1 MVLPLVKLG
10 SLAFRTLSKPIAG
23 RLKHHAGVHPKFR
36 GFIIGLAQANHRLAT
51 NMQRRLHGRA
61 LDIHIRPLN
70 EEKAI
75 QSAADLLG
83 ELFVFSAAC
92 AAIIYEV
99 QRSARSEARKEEI
112 RKQELE
118 AIKKRL
124 DELDM
129 EKQIMMQRLAEME
142 MRTGGVGWVFPR
154 LLNFSLAQPA
164 ASAAQRG
171 GTQQPTAV

>member
-36 GFIIGLAQANHRLAT
+36 GFIIGLAQ
-51 NMQRRLHGRA
+51 
-61 LDIHIRPLN
+61 
-70 EEKAI
+70 
-75 QSAADLLG
+75 
-83 ELFVFSAAC
+83 
-92 AAIIYEV
+92 
-99 QRSARSEARKEEI
+99 
-112 RKQELE
+112 

-164 ASAAQRG
+164 AQRG

>member
-36 GFIIGLAQANHRLAT
+36 GFIIGLAQA
-51 NMQRRLHGRA
+51 
-61 LDIHIRPLN
+61 
-70 EEKAI
+70 
-75 QSAADLLG
+75 
-83 ELFVFSAAC
+83 AC

-99 QRSARSEARKEEI
+99 QRSVRSEARKEEI

-164 ASAAQRG
+164 AQRG